1 MAEDN
6 YWLRLNRR
14 SLSRRTALRGAFA
27 GGVGLAVGMAA
38 CGGDDDEEAAE
49 PTSTPT
55 KEEQEKQ
62 EKKEEEVKSIL
73 WQRIDTTAQAVK
85 GGIYQSYT
93 TADVTNLDPLSSPS
107 FTAAFAGCW
116 YYPRLLTF
124 KPGYRDKGATGEVQ
138 GYLGASWQQPEPTTL
153 IFKLQPNAVWDEK
166 LNKRPIDADDVVFSW
181 NKFAA
186 KGISRKDLVKLPD
199 NPNGA
204 VESIEAVDKT
214 TVKFKLAYPYA
225 PLLPALAY
233 SRYLQVMPRESE
245 GGYDPRNETRSGGPW
260 MLTDY
265 QRSVKFE
272 MRKNPNYW
280 AADKVYLD
288 GFDIP
293 IIAEYSASLAQFRAK
308 KVWALAPRQE
318 DVVGLY
324 KDLPGV
330 LVSQG
335 GHTRTVYFLF
345 FGLQPG
351 SPFLDERVRQAVS
364 MLIDRDA
371 WIDTFYN
378 ISEFNKEGF
387 PTDVR
392 YHSHIASGWEG
403 TWLDPKSP
411 DMGAG
416 GKNFQKNVAEAKKL
430 LEAAGHGSG
439 IDTDIAWIATGQYG
453 TTFPKYGELFKGFLE
468 ESGLFR
474 LKLVNPDYATDYLP
488 NYYRSKGNFK
498 GIGVGAFT
506 TYPDLDQF
514 LFAYFHSKGSIGHS
528 SLLVDPKSDQLIE
541 AQRAEFDAGK
551 RAAIIKDWQRHAAV
565 TMPLVPFPGQSSA
578 YGFAWPWVGNVGV
591 FRAFD
596 TESARDTYETTLWY
610 DKSKHT
616 T

>member
-233 SRYLQVMPRESE
+233 SR
-245 GGYDPRNETRSGGPW
+245 
-260 MLTDY
+260 
-265 QRSVKFE
+265 
-272 MRKNPNYW
+272 
-280 AADKVYLD
+280 
-288 GFDIP
+288 
-293 IIAEYSASLAQFRAK
+293 
-308 KVWALAPRQE
+308 
-318 DVVGLY
+318 
-324 KDLPGV
+324 
-330 LVSQG
+330 
-335 GHTRTVYFLF
+335 
-345 FGLQPG
+345 
-351 SPFLDERVRQAVS
+351 
-364 MLIDRDA
+364 
-371 WIDTFYN
+371 
-378 ISEFNKEGF
+378 
-387 PTDVR
+387 
-392 YHSHIASGWEG
+392 
-403 TWLDPKSP
+403 
-411 DMGAG
+411 
-416 GKNFQKNVAEAKKL
+416 
-430 LEAAGHGSG
+430 
-439 IDTDIAWIATGQYG
+439 
-453 TTFPKYGELFKGFLE
+453 
-468 ESGLFR
+468 
-474 LKLVNPDYATDYLP
+474 
-488 NYYRSKGNFK
+488 
-498 GIGVGAFT
+498 
-506 TYPDLDQF
+506 
-514 LFAYFHSKGSIGHS
+514 
-528 SLLVDPKSDQLIE
+528 
-541 AQRAEFDAGK
+541 
-551 RAAIIKDWQRHAAV
+551 
-565 TMPLVPFPGQSSA
+565 
-578 YGFAWPWVGNVGV
+578 
-591 FRAFD
+591 
-596 TESARDTYETTLWY
+596 
-610 DKSKHT
+610 
-616 T
+616 